1 MHFNDAYLKI
11 LACPMCKNSL
21 YREGAGL
28 RCLNCKEVYLVEDG
42 IPNLLPKDLE
52 NEFLNTINHWDKS
65 YSQTGIS
72 SEHPLENR
80 YIADTILHIKKF
92 WRVNLGGIFLEA
104 GCGTAENS
112 KVLAREGKKIVGI
125 DFSMNALKIAKSA
138 FDKEGLESLFVCGD
152 LRKMPFK
159 KDVFSFIYAGGSIE
173 HFENTLSSVEELRSV
188 LELKGVITALVP
200 VVSIS
205 MLTYG
210 AIYGNLPAVPVL
222 FQFYKFIHNNLL
234 KGKFAMYGYEK
245 SFTVGKI
252 RKIFKS
258 AGLSNIQTGYYS
270 TYYEIKMFKKKF
282 LKDICNKLLKYRAFW
297 PMIYVNGEKNDG
309 TL

>member
-1 MHFNDAYLKI
+1 MNFNNAYLQI

-21 YREGAGL
+21 NRKGTEL
-28 RCLNCKEVYLVEDG
+28 HCLNCKEVYLIEDG

-52 NEFLNTINHWDKS
+52 NEFLNTIKHWDEN
-65 YSQTGIS
+65 YGQTGIS
-72 SEHPLENR
+72 LEHPLENR
-80 YIADTILHIKKF
+80 YIADTILHLKKF
-92 WRVNLGGIFLEA
+92 WCNNSGGTFLEA

-152 LRKMPFK
+152 LRRLPFK

-173 HFENTLSSVEELRSV
+173 HFEDTLSSVEELRTV
-188 LELKGVITALVP
+188 LELKGVVTALVP

-210 AIYGNLPAVPVL
+210 VVYGNLPAIPVL
-222 FQFYKFIHNNLL
+222 FQFCKFIHHNLL
-234 KGKFAMYGYEK
+234 KGKFTTYGYEK

-252 RKIFKS
+252 RKIFKF

-270 TYYEIKMFKKKF
+270 TYYEMKMFKKKF
-282 LKDICNKLLKYRAFW
+282 LKDICNKLLRYRPFW
-297 PMIYVNGEKNDG
+297 PMIYINGEKG
-309 TL
+309 EGGP